1 MPPGRPANK
10 WQGNDKG
17 RLAAVAGIWDK
28 NHVRCQNVSSAGFPT
43 STSLASVTGRFIL
56 PVSPIV
62 NDKPAVCVALIFD
75 GNFSNLS
82 YGYNRF
88 AVIRQLTRKIL
99 PTPRFDVQ
107 HLTTLNF

>member
-17 RLAAVAGIWDK
+17 RLVAVAGIWDK

-62 NDKPAVCVALIFD
+62 NDQPAVCVAMIFD
-75 GNFSNLS
+75 LNFSNF
-82 YGYNRF
+82 GCANNPF
-88 AVIRQLTRKIL
+88 AVIHQPSPEDFIRRPGSI
-99 PTPRFDVQ
+99 FGI
-107 HLTTLNF
+107 